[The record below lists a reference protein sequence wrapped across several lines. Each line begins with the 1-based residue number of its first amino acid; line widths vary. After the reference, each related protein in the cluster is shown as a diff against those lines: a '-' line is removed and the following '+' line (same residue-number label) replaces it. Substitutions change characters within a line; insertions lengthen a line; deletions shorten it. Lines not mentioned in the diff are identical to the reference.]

1 MGYKTM
7 VFLCGADRNRYGKL
21 LDEYSNAY
29 LTGRDYYPDKLD
41 EAVTL
46 LSNYRDGQVKK
57 PGRVV
62 DGEDDVR
69 YENPSFAQKS
79 ALKKKGVKIVCY
91 KCGQEGHTSP
101 QCPTNDQASD
111 DGSVRSASS
120 NGSGRSQ
127 LQQLHWSGEH
137 GFTA

>member
-1 MGYKTM
+1 M
-7 VFLCGADRNRYGKL
+7 
-21 LDEYSNAY
+21 
-29 LTGRDYYPDKLD
+29 GRDYYPDKLD

-62 DGEDDVR
+62 EEQDDFR
-69 YENPSFAQKS
+69 LLETSFAQKS

-101 QCPTNDQASD
+101 QCPMRDQASD

-120 NGSGRSQ
+120 HGSGRSQ
-127 LQQLHWSGEH
+127 HQQLHWSGEH
-137 GFTA
+137 GFAA